1 MFYLYHIA
9 YCRLC
14 TIFGIYD
21 ACMCLTQSVILHT
34 CDTLVLVLLLVLLVG
49 VRVDVGFVVVVG
61 DVVGIGVVGCVGIA
75 MLVVVLLHPMY
86 TQCW

>member
-1 MFYLYHIA
+1 
-9 YCRLC
+9 
-14 TIFGIYD
+14 
-21 ACMCLTQSVILHT
+21 
-34 CDTLVLVLLLVLLVG
+34 VLVLLLVLLVG